1 MKSRKSPDKLAK
13 FLAYLLGRRPDE
25 VGLIP
30 DAEGWVDIKELIQA
44 INEEEG
50 WRYVRRGSLDEVLLC
65 VPAPPVEISDKHIRA
80 VHRER
85 LPEQRYAESPVKLL
99 YTGIT
104 RKSHPSV
111 VEKGIFPTRHPYI
124 PLSSDETMARRI
136 ARRRDPS
143 PVILTVN
150 VDQATAAGSV
160 FYQTGESLF
169 ITDFVAPTCFTGPPL
184 PNLKPETRKKK
195 AAPEPEQP
203 RTPGSFVL
211 DLGKG
216 PAGKKERDPARAG
229 SWKRDKKRIRREKQ
243 KGWPG

>member
-13 FLAYLLGRRPDE
+13 FLSYLLGRRPDE

-30 DAEGWVDIKELIQA
+30 DPEGWVDIKELLQA
-44 INEEEG
+44 MNEEEG

-65 VPAPPVEISDKHIRA
+65 VPSPPVEISDKRIRA
-80 VHRER
+80 VQRDR
-85 LPEQRYAESPVKLL
+85 LPGKQYAESPGKLL

-111 VEKGIFPTRHPYI
+111 TEKGIFPTRHPHI
-124 PLSSDETMARRI
+124 TLSNEKSIAKRI
-136 ARRRDPS
+136 ARRREPS

-150 VDQATAAGSV
+150 VDLAAAAGSV
-160 FYQTGESLF
+160 FYQAGESLF
-169 ITDFVAPTCFTGPPL
+169 ITDFIAPGCFTGPPL

-195 AAPEPEQP
+195 VPPEPEKP
-203 RTPGSFVL
+203 KTPGSFVL
-211 DLGKG
+211 DLTKG
-216 PAGKKERDPARAG
+216 PADKKERDPARAG
-229 SWKRDKKRIRREKQ
+229 SWKRDKKRIRREKK